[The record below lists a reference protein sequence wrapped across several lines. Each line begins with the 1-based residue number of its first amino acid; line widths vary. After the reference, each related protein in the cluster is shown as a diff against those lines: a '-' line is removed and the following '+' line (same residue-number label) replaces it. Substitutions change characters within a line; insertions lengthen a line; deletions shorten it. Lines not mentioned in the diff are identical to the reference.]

1 METVFPELGTD
12 PAKETVPETGADT
25 AAPSAAP
32 MSIPRCWP
40 AAYGC
45 ARSNAKPV
53 RTEPLTGQLQPSA
66 GAGASSA
73 ATRATGTSER
83 IGRTSVVRNENE
95 EAKVAGRS
103 VVVKPGYRELR

>member
-1 METVFPELGTD
+1 
-12 PAKETVPETGADT
+12 
-25 AAPSAAP
+25 

-73 ATRATGTSER
+73 AARATGTSER
-83 IGRTSVVRNENE
+83 IEKTSVVKNGNE

-103 VVVKPGYRELR
+103 AVVKHGYNEPR